1 MGLVGLRRRR
11 ISYPLSA
18 VAMAMLGTL
27 AGFGSLSGIYSS
39 SSFLMLGEGMIL
51 SLIVG
56 VFLLV
61 VKELSEQSSM
71 KQNG

>member
-1 MGLVGLRRRR
+1 MKKRR

-39 SSFLMLGEGMIL
+39 SSLLMLGGGLML
-51 SLIVG
+51 SLMVG
-56 VFLLV
+56 VFLLL
-61 VKELSEQSSM
+61 VKELFEQGSM
-71 KQNG
+71 KHDGNDSF